1 MNKKYIYLLVAFFSG
16 ALLWLLPPPVGVDL
30 RAWHLFAIFVGTI
43 IGIVLSPFPMGCM
56 ALIGLTFTLLTKTLT
71 FAEAFSGFSNEIV
84 WLIVFAYFISRG
96 FIKTGIGAR
105 LSYYFMI
112 LFGRKTLGLGY
123 GLALTDL
130 ILAPAIPS
138 STARSGGII
147 LPIIKSL
154 SNTFESR
161 PHQPTARRVGA
172 FLTTVSF
179 QSACITSAMFLTSMA
194 ANPLI
199 VEIAGNFGIT
209 LTWGSWA
216 LAGLLPGLISLI
228 LVPFL
233 IYRIFPPLIKETP
246 NAGAFAKEE
255 LAKMGP
261 IKQNE
266 WIMFAVF
273 VFLVALWI
281 AGPLWDIKATVTA
294 LIGLV
299 ILLVANVL
307 NWQDIRS
314 EQDAWETL
322 VWFAVLLM
330 MATELNKLGLTQWFS
345 TFATAH
351 IQNLSWPAAFFFL
364 AVIYFY
370 THYFFASNLAHVGA
384 MYAAFLA
391 AAISLGAPHGLAA
404 YTLAF
409 FSSLFGGLTQYSSG
423 PAAVLF
429 GAGYVSVGDWWRVG
443 FIISLVN
450 FFIWLIIGGLYWN
463 FLGLW

>member
-1 MNKKYIYLLVAFFSG
+1 MNRKYLYLLIAFLAGSLF
-16 ALLWLLPPPVGVDL
+16 WFLPPPENVDP

-43 IGIVLSPFPMGCM
+43 VGIVLSPFPMGCM
-56 ALIGLTFTLLTKTLT
+56 ALMGLTFTLITKTLT
-71 FAEAFSGFSNEIV
+71 FADAFSGFSNEIV

-105 LSYYFMI
+105 LSFYFML
-112 LFGRKTLGLGY
+112 LFGKKTLGLGY

-130 ILAPAIPS
+130 LLAPAIPS
-138 STARSGGII
+138 STARAGGII

-199 VEIAGNFGIT
+199 VEIASNFGVS

-216 LAGLLPGLISLI
+216 VAAFVPGIISLI
-228 LVPFL
+228 LVPYL
-233 IYRIFPPLIKETP
+233 IYRIFPPLVKETP
-246 NAGAFAKEE
+246 NAAAFAKEE

-266 WIMFAVF
+266 WIMLSVF
-273 VFLVALWI
+273 VFLVGLWI
-281 AGPLWDIKATVTA
+281 AGPLLDIKATVTA

-299 ILLVANVL
+299 ILLITNVL
-307 NWQDIRS
+307 TWQDIRG

-330 MATELNKLGLTQWFS
+330 MASELNKLGLTHWFS
-345 TFATAH
+345 SFATSH
-351 IQNLSWPAAFFFL
+351 IQGLAWPAAFFCL

-384 MYAAFLA
+384 MYCAFLA
-391 AAISLGAPHGLAA
+391 AAISLGAPQGLAA

-429 GAGYVSVGDWWRVG
+429 GAGYVSVSDWWRVG
-443 FIISLVN
+443 LIVSLLN
-450 FFIWLIIGGLYWN
+450 FFIWLFIGGFYWN
-463 FLGLW
+463 LLGFW